1 MENSFATIKDTSYSY
16 RIQLSMPF
24 HSYDFPIPMISY
36 PMNQSSPED
45 LVQTLY

>member
-24 HSYDFPIPMISY
+24 HSYDLSYSYDFPILWIKGALT
-36 PMNQSSPED
+36 D
-45 LVQTLY
+45 